1 MPISGKIEINVIP
14 SVSEIECSDKI
25 QSLDSRLALR
35 KKKHEESEQP
45 EISGFPYILLNQN
58 RFSQGRFSL
67 NTSNGVGRSE
77 TAKFTAHS
85 PDTQELAEFAS
96 ECAKTKQCAGIIDKH
111 LFSLQRN
118 KLLHGRTTLG
128 SGNGTESLKTGAVR
142 SESAQAYGRTTLGS
156 GNGTESLKTGSVR
169 SESAQ
174 AYGVPLIN
182 SRSVAKHTTN
192 ATEVNNDFISVQA
205 KDNATVNFDIPLIR
219 NQKISIF
226 RRPMLAGSLKEN
238 LQEQENVKPLDM
250 HEIGINRIDSKSQY
264 VQSELSQKAKK
275 NLKKNQTTTIWN
287 SHFYNQVL
295 LNKQNY
301 NIQPLN
307 DNQPSGEGSM
317 FEQLNMFQQVVMNMS
332 NPLLQG
338 MVYHFNL
345 RNYKKDYVI
354 VTKED
359 SGEYVFDSASES
371 VFNLLSLNAKYL
383 KLNNWTLKY
392 NDEQFICSNQ
402 IV

>member
-128 SGNGTESLKTGAVR
+128 SGNGTESLKTG
-142 SESAQAYGRTTLGS
+142 
-156 GNGTESLKTGSVR
+156 SVR

-205 KDNATVNFDIPLIR
+205 KDNATVNSDTPLIR

>member
-58 RFSQGRFSL
+58 RFSQERFSL
-67 NTSNGVGRSE
+67 NTSNGVGKSE
-77 TAKFTAHS
+77 TGKFTAHS

-118 KLLHGRTTLG
+118 KLLH
-128 SGNGTESLKTGAVR
+128 
-142 SESAQAYGRTTLGS
+142 GRTTLGS

-205 KDNATVNFDIPLIR
+205 KDNATVNSDTSLIR
-219 NQKISIF
+219 NQEISIS
-226 RRPMLAGSLKEN
+226 RRPVLAGSLKEN

-359 SGEYVFDSASES
+359 SGEYVFESASES

-383 KLNNWTLKY
+383 KLSNWTLKY

>member
-58 RFSQGRFSL
+58 RFSQERFSL
-67 NTSNGVGRSE
+67 NTSNGVGKSE

-128 SGNGTESLKTGAVR
+128 SGNGTESLKTG
-142 SESAQAYGRTTLGS
+142 
-156 GNGTESLKTGSVR
+156 SVR

-205 KDNATVNFDIPLIR
+205 KDNATVNSDTSLIR
-219 NQKISIF
+219 NQEISIS
-226 RRPMLAGSLKEN
+226 RRPVLAGSLKEN

-359 SGEYVFDSASES
+359 SGEYVFESASES

-383 KLNNWTLKY
+383 KLSNWTLKY

>member
-14 SVSEIECSDKI
+14 SVSEIEYSDKI

-35 KKKHEESEQP
+35 KKKHEESEQS

-128 SGNGTESLKTGAVR
+128 SGNGTESLKTG
-142 SESAQAYGRTTLGS
+142 
-156 GNGTESLKTGSVR
+156 SVS

-205 KDNATVNFDIPLIR
+205 KDNATVNFDTPLIR

-307 DNQPSGEGSM
+307 DNQPLGEGSM